1 MRSRRADRVETLN
14 DLRARMRSRR
24 AALDGA
30 RPSGGWLGGPP
41 PRPTRDGLRIWAGSH
56 VERELL
62 ELKWARLELQY
73 PLGLEYD
80 ASY

>member
-1 MRSRRADRVETLN
+1 VAW
-14 DLRARMRSRR
+14 
-24 AALDGA
+24 GA
-30 RPSGGWLGGPP
+30 TATP
-41 PRPTRDGLRIWAGSH
+41 DGLRIWAGSH

-62 ELKWARLELQY
+62 ELKWARLELQN

>member
-14 DLRARMRSRR
+14 NLRARMRSRR

-30 RPSGGWLGGPP
+30 RVWRVAWGATATP
-41 PRPTRDGLRIWAGSH
+41 DGLRIWAGSH

>member
-1 MRSRRADRVETLN
+1 VAW
-14 DLRARMRSRR
+14 
-24 AALDGA
+24 GA
-30 RPSGGWLGGPP
+30 
-41 PRPTRDGLRIWAGSH
+41 TATADGLRIWAGSH

>member
-30 RPSGGWLGGPP
+30 RPSGGWLGWGA
-41 PRPTRDGLRIWAGSH
+41 TATADGLRIWAGSH

>member
-1 MRSRRADRVETLN
+1 MEPARADAQPARRARWGATVWRV
-14 DLRARMRSRR
+14 AW
-24 AALDGA
+24 GA
-30 RPSGGWLGGPP
+30 
-41 PRPTRDGLRIWAGSH
+41 TATADGLRIWAGSH